1 MMHEDAAAGKTA
13 ANTPPPTTETGQF
26 GASDESVMREPVAT
40 REDLHRHAAAVRDR
54 AATIKAM
61 VITMAIVIAPFLAL
75 IFGLEFALGVLAAGL
90 AFTTV
95 VTWLGARRV
104 NPGLR
109 FKLYVAA
116 GLNGAMLIAL
126 LIVLALMLAS

>member
-1 MMHEDAAAGKTA
+1 MMHDDTAAGKTA
-13 ANTPPPTTETGQF
+13 ANPPPTTTGQF
-26 GASDESVMREPVAT
+26 DASKESVMREPVPT
-40 REDLHRHAAAVRDR
+40 REDLHRHAAMARDR

-75 IFGLEFALGVLAAGL
+75 VFGIEFALGVLAAGL

-95 VTWLGARRV
+95 VTWSGARRV
-104 NPGLR
+104 NPALR

-116 GLNGAMLIAL
+116 GLNGVLLIAI
-126 LIVLALMLAS
+126 LIVLALKLTG